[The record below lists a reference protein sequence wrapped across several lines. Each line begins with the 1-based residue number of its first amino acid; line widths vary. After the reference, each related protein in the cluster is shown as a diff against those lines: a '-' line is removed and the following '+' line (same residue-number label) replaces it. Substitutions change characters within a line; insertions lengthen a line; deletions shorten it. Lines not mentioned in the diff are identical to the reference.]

1 MPPKRACDTCISRK
15 VKCSGSWPCD
25 TCRDATKQVPC
36 TYLKPPRRRGPKVR
50 RVVRQGRELF
60 RPPIRSGLQDE
71 DLENGGDSQPCDTL
85 HTDSSDIGL
94 PTRISKA
101 VLEPIVRLYRQH
113 SYSVWPII
121 NAGSLLKEL
130 DDIIPENTE
139 NTIESID
146 CLVTALCAATM
157 AQLQLAPVKDG
168 SWTVDSK
175 MMAQTCLRIRAQCYS
190 NKTNLDLSGILVSFF
205 LHVYH
210 AKVNQRTSA
219 MMYIQE
225 AISGAK
231 LLGLDKAGVKA
242 GDRKIGQDHD
252 IIANKG
258 LVFPLLWVS
267 ER

>member
-1 MPPKRACDTCISRK
+1 M
-15 VKCSGSWPCD
+15 
-25 TCRDATKQVPC
+25 
-36 TYLKPPRRRGPKVR
+36 RRT
-50 RVVRQGRELF
+50 VRQGQELF
-60 RPPIRSGLQDE
+60 RSPIRSSLQDE
-71 DLENGGDSQPCDTL
+71 NLENGGDFQPCDMSRTV
-85 HTDSSDIGL
+85 SSDIGL

-121 NAGSLLKEL
+121 NADSLLKEL
-130 DDIIPENTE
+130 DDIVPESTVNT
-139 NTIESID
+139 TTESID

-168 SWTVDSK
+168 SWTVDST
-175 MMAQTCLRIRAQCYS
+175 MLAQTCLWIRAQCYS
-190 NKTNLDLSGILVSFF
+190 NKKNLDLSGILVSFF

-231 LLGLDKAGVKA
+231 LLGLDRAGVKA
-242 GDRKIGQDHD
+242 GDCETGPDHD
-252 IIANKG
+252 MIANRG